1 MALRL
6 STRLGQESF
15 RLGEWRGRNWC
26 LLRGNRSSQG
36 SPGDAVVK
44 NPPANVRDAKDVGSI
59 LGSGRSPGG
68 GNGNPLQYSYL
79 ENPMDRGAWWTTVHG
94 VAELNT
100 TEQLSTHTHT
110 HTHTLYLHNEEDR
123 LWSHIAWT
131 LCGPCLSL
139 LSLSQYCFCFM
150 FCFLGPKECVSLLSQ
165 PGIKPAPQFP
175 HL

>member
-1 MALRL
+1 MDKAASQQPVGPNMALRL

-110 HTHTLYLHNEEDR
+110 HTHTHYIFTMKRIDFGAILPGLYVDHV
-123 LWSHIAWT
+123 
-131 LCGPCLSL
+131 CL
-139 LSLSQYCFCFM
+139 Y
-150 FCFLGPKECVSLLSQ
+150 
-165 PGIKPAPQFP
+165 
-175 HL
+175 

>member
-1 MALRL
+1 MDKAASQQPVGPNMALRL

-68 GNGNPLQYSYL
+68 GHDNPLQYSYL
-79 ENPMDRGAWWTTVHG
+79 ENLMERVAWPAAVHG
-94 VAELNT
+94 VAKSRT
-100 TEQLSTHTHT
+100 
-110 HTHTLYLHNEEDR
+110 
-123 LWSHIAWT
+123 
-131 LCGPCLSL
+131 
-139 LSLSQYCFCFM
+139 SLSN
-150 FCFLGPKECVSLLSQ
+150 
-165 PGIKPAPQFP
+165 
-175 HL
+175 